1 MKIASFDIGE
11 KNFAYCIVQYE
22 KNLLKVLKISHHNV
36 LSETKNKQTILNSC
50 LNISNILENDF
61 DISSCDTIL
70 IEQQIGVNIRA
81 QKISQH
87 LWSYFYT
94 KFVLIKKISLNIEF
108 ISSSLKTQT
117 FLGKN
122 KLKNNERKKWS
133 IEMIVLKKVFSLS
146 KNFGIEIDIP
156 EDINETIL
164 KINKKDDVCD
174 TILQAIAY
182 CKKLND
188 LITEEKKQKN

>member
-11 KNFAYCIVQYE
+11 KNFAYCIVQFE
-22 KNLLKVLKISHHNV
+22 GNLLKVLKISHYNV
-36 LSETKNKQTILNSC
+36 LSEIKNKQTILNSC

-61 DISSCDTIL
+61 DIDSCDTIL
-70 IEQQIGVNIRA
+70 IEQQLGVNSRA

-87 LWSYFYT
+87 IWSYFHT
-94 KFVLIKKISLNIEF
+94 KYILIKKKLINLEF
-108 ISSSLKTQT
+108 IHSSLKTQI

-122 KLKNNERKKWS
+122 KLKSDERKKWS
-133 IEMIVLKKVFSLS
+133 VEMIVSKKVLSLS

-156 EDINETIL
+156 ENIQEIIL
-164 KINKKDDVCD
+164 KMNKRDDVCD

-182 CKKLND
+182 CKKIL
-188 LITEEKKQKN
+188 LK